1 MAQVNVLVS
10 RGSVLLL
17 CLSSST
23 LFCPSTDSGRD
34 PSPYRELASH
44 RENLIERET
53 GSLCE
58 HGPTHRTGLRPAEPT
73 RVLVSSRPWHPTTSQ
88 LGQDSNVLAA
98 HHSAMSRVVLAGSYR
113 TSRARQIK
121 FTRGIPLPFSFDL
134 SVRFHVRF

>member
-23 LFCPSTDSGRD
+23 LFCPSTDLGRD

-58 HGPTHRTGLRPAEPT
+58 QARRL
-73 RVLVSSRPWHPTTSQ
+73 LTSA
-88 LGQDSNVLAA
+88 GVLASLRRLFA
-98 HHSAMSRVVLAGSYR
+98 KIQVG
-113 TSRARQIK
+113 
-121 FTRGIPLPFSFDL
+121 
-134 SVRFHVRF
+134 